1 MSDMLFWGLTKL
13 DFQDA
18 LWNSAHGTAT
28 AIAGFAAAGLAN
40 AFVHQLME
48 MDHTRYRLNTLEM
61 KPYVCTFLG
70 IGAGALATIYAA
82 DRLPQ
87 VSVVAEKALKFLAIS
102 FTTALAGSLF
112 GIKGFVIGGLTTA
125 GGAWGYYGR
134 SPLYVTGYASA
145 LAGSVLTT
153 KYLG

>member
-1 MSDMLFWGLTKL
+1 MSNVIFWGLSKT

-28 AIAGFAAAGLAN
+28 ACAGFAAAGLAN
-40 AFVHQLME
+40 LFVHQLME
-48 MDHTRYRLNTLEM
+48 MDHTRYRLKTLEIR
-61 KPYVCTFLG
+61 PLACILLG
-70 IGAGALATIYAA
+70 IGAGALATIYVA

-87 VSVVAEKALKFLAIS
+87 VSFVAEKALKFLAIS

-112 GIKGFVIGGLTTA
+112 GIKGAVIGGLTTA

-134 SPLYVTGYASA
+134 TPLYVTGYAGAFTGSL
-145 LAGSVLTT
+145 LAT